1 METAKSAEKKIKS
14 PAKSA
19 AAKVE
24 AKKDGKNKKPH
35 HPRNKKLPGGI
46 WKYSKSQMYGRRAL
60 YKIKKV
66 AMEKKKDNEKP
77 LYKVKQVNAKGGLQV
92 RNVPIKKEQRVI
104 CLKHLK
110 ESGLLL
116 VTGPWKANRV
126 PLRRIHPGLVIAT
139 QTKLDLSEVKLPAH
153 LNDRYFKRVKGSH
166 KKKNKEEGSLFE
178 AKPQAYVVSEQRKAD
193 QVEVDKQMMA
203 AINKHPEKETLI
215 HYLRARFSLR
225 NGMYPHK
232 MIY

>member
-92 RNVPIKKEQRVI
+92 RNVPIKKEELSAQRVI

-178 AKPQAYVVSEQRKAD
+178 AKPKPTWCLSSARL
-193 QVEVDKQMMA
+193 
-203 AINKHPEKETLI
+203 T
-215 HYLRARFSLR
+215 RFSLR